1 MGRDLSST
9 PHLPV
14 FSGIDELTVLRFL
27 GMFRNGR
34 SAAKY
39 ITAVRFLHQCAG
51 SQSKNLYSDR
61 VLRAL
66 QAAKGN
72 APPPR
77 RANAIHLGNARDV
90 ASLAWARH
98 EPVTATQSV
107 LAYIFGFRVQ
117 NELMPV
123 EWDALPSGG
132 HSSLRLYPGA
142 QGRPMLEVSL
152 RSRKNEPTGAVLVRP
167 CTCAPWANDPFMCP
181 VHTLK
186 RYMRDTGRLPTG
198 RLFPGNPESLY
209 VSFVRRIRFLGG
221 PQCLNIPNA
230 AEWTSHGFRR
240 GMAQDILDN
249 GGSLAEILRA
259 GGWKSA
265 AFLLYLERTE
275 VDQAAVLD
283 CLFAADVRPSEAALA
298 RVPREVRE
306 LIQPMPCLD
315 SETGGA
321 SQAPALLPVVPVPA
335 PRACPPPVPAP
346 PPFCPPPAP
355 APPPANAAGANP
367 GVQRPLVAL
376 APVFAHVPV
385 PKAAQSKAV
394 PKAALPKA
402 KSAPRKRPKSA
413 PTAQPKPKV
422 AAPAAVASQASMLK
436 FFPSRGFHSARGSS

>member
-1 MGRDLSST
+1 
-9 PHLPV
+9 
-14 FSGIDELTVLRFL
+14 
-27 GMFRNGR
+27 
-34 SAAKY
+34 
-39 ITAVRFLHQCAG
+39 
-51 SQSKNLYSDR
+51 
-61 VLRAL
+61 
-66 QAAKGN
+66 
-72 APPPR
+72 
-77 RANAIHLGNARDV
+77 
-90 ASLAWARH
+90 
-98 EPVTATQSV
+98 
-107 LAYIFGFRVQ
+107 
-117 NELMPV
+117 
-123 EWDALPSGG
+123 
-132 HSSLRLYPGA
+132 
-142 QGRPMLEVSL
+142 MLEVSL

-167 CTCAPWANDPFMCP
+167 CTCTPWANDPFMCP

-221 PQCLNIPNA
+221 PQCLNIPHA

-335 PRACPPPVPAP
+335 PRACPPPVPTP

-355 APPPANAAGANP
+355 APPPRERSRRKPRGPVAPRPACP
-367 GVQRPLVAL
+367 GVRPCPGAQGSAAEGRAQGCAAEGKVCPAEAAEVRPHGAAEAEGGRPRRRRFPGVHAEVL
-376 APVFAHVPV
+376 PFAWIPFGSGFLLRIS
-385 PKAAQSKAV
+385 P
-394 PKAALPKA
+394 
-402 KSAPRKRPKSA
+402 
-413 PTAQPKPKV
+413 V
-422 AAPAAVASQASMLK
+422 AAPMVPPPPLVSGPERSSCQPTPQRTEVWPGVKRRRGWVLSQINLVSTFGASHRFAVGPKPFSGCLAWGKVTVKRRLAPK
-436 FFPSRGFHSARGSS
+436 PSNGSKKGRRSHCFRC